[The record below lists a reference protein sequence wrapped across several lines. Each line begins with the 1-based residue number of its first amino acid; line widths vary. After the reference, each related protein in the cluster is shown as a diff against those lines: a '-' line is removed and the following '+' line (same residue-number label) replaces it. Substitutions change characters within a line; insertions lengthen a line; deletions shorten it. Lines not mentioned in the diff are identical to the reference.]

1 MMVVFGARL
10 YGKVHAVPGVFY
22 VSTRF
27 LHVFFVPLVP
37 TSSWVILDTA
47 HRHGWF
53 DSQRKG
59 RQLGR
64 ILWRSAALAWV
75 RLALLLLIVLS
86 IVLAATLSGVKSH
99 FNRSVGCFALGV
111 SCVVALMYSYRRTR
125 ATTADLEALESVS
138 GFPGEL
144 LRSARLLLSVKSAR
158 SAPSL
163 DRSSPDSTD
172 RVSG

>member
-1 MMVVFGARL
+1 MVVFGARL

-27 LHVFFVPLVP
+27 LHCFFVPLIP
-37 TSSWVILDTA
+37 TSSWVILDNTPQ
-47 HRHGWF
+47 RNGWF

-64 ILWRSAALAWV
+64 VLWRSAALAWL
-75 RLALLLLIVLS
+75 RLALLLLIALS
-86 IVLAATLSGVKSH
+86 IVLAATLAGLESH
-99 FNRSVGCFALGV
+99 FYRSVGCFVLGA
-111 SCVVALMYSYRRTR
+111 SCAVVLVYSYRTAR
-125 ATTADLEALESVS
+125 ASLSDLNALETVP

-144 LRSARLLLSVKSAR
+144 ILSARLLLSVKSSR
-158 SAPSL
+158 SSPAL
-163 DRSSPDSTD
+163 DRSSPDSPN